1 MSNSFWFFAS
11 ILVLLGSAPA
21 IVFSAEAPQTGNVV
35 PQTISRTCARQN
47 ANVAQ
52 LYSLLTEG
60 RYAEAQA
67 KLPQALAT
75 AEQDDSPNQ
84 AYRACVMGMLGFTNL
99 QLRRPERAAEWYHRA
114 LDLKP
119 LPADL
124 QALLTGN
131 LAHALFDANQLERA
145 EEVARQAIALLERA
159 FGPES
164 PEVLFPRVILAS
176 VQVRRG
182 EYAIAEPVFRRALDE
197 AERSWGPSSY
207 EAAQGA
213 ANLAS
218 IHLMQGRYALARGL
232 YQKSLAG
239 LQRNPMRAIDEV
251 PLVYSN
257 LALSCA
263 AGGARREADVWLQR
277 ALESGQGLGPEH
289 PAVPVILERAAATRF
304 FQKQYGDSWA
314 LFERAIALFETRYGA
329 RSTEVLG
336 AMERYSGYLRSARDK
351 SRARDLEKRR
361 KALAAKN

>member
-1 MSNSFWFFAS
+1 MSNSCWFLAT
-11 ILVLLGSAPA
+11 ILVLLGGAPA
-21 IVFSAEAPQTGNVV
+21 IVISAEAQQAGNVI
-35 PQTISRTCARQN
+35 PQMISRICARQN
-47 ANVAQ
+47 ENVEQ

-84 AYRACVMGMLGFTNL
+84 VYRACVMGMLGFTDL
-99 QLRRPERAAEWYHRA
+99 QLGRPELAAEWYRRA

-131 LAHALFDANQLERA
+131 LAHALGDANQLERA
-145 EEVARQAIALLERA
+145 EEVARQAIPLLERA

-164 PEVLFPRVILAS
+164 PEVLFPRVILAN
-176 VQVRRG
+176 VQARRG
-182 EYAIAEPVFRRALDE
+182 EYAIAEPVFRRALYA

-207 EAAQGA
+207 EAAQA
-213 ANLAS
+213 AVNLAS
-218 IHLMQGRYALARGL
+218 IHLIQGRYAIARGL

-251 PLVYSN
+251 PIVYVS

-263 AGGARREADVWLQR
+263 ASGARQEADLWLQH
-277 ALESGQGLGPEH
+277 ALESGQELSPEH

-304 FQKQYGDSWA
+304 FQKQYEESWL
-314 LFERAIALFETRYGA
+314 LFERAIALLEARYGA
-329 RSTEVLG
+329 RSPEVLG
-336 AMERYSGYLRSARDK
+336 AMERYSVYLRSARDK
-351 SRARDLEKRR
+351 SRTRGLEKRR